1 MSRDAGQLWSVLV
14 KSQDIFLLLKLAS
27 LAHREAVVS
36 RLGDAVGPAAWQDW
50 LPDEDGDPDVER
62 SLYDS
67 GFVNDERTSKE
78 YGVRA
83 LAQSTGISKTQ
94 VGLALQRCYD
104 VGLAKPDR
112 LTGVPR
118 ANNKAL
124 LEFVVYGLRYVFPAK
139 PGEVTRGIATGLG
152 APVLEG
158 KLMTAG
164 DLVPVWPDPLGN
176 TKGVAVE
183 PLYKTVTRAVRRDS
197 RLYAL
202 LALADAIR
210 LGQPRERNLAGEVL
224 AQMLRD
230 ER

>member
-1 MSRDAGQLWSVLV
+1 M
-14 KSQDIFLLLKLAS
+14 KSQDILLLLKLTS
-27 LAHREAVVS
+27 LAYKEAALAKTGDVS
-36 RLGDAVGPAAWQDW
+36 GRHAFAWQDW
-50 LPDEDGDPDVER
+50 LPDEGSD
-62 SLYDS
+62 LYGQGASDALELA
-67 GFVNDERTSKE
+67 GHEALLKE

-83 LAQSTGISKTQ
+83 LATSTGISKTQ

-118 ANNKAL
+118 TNNTAL
-124 LEFVVYGLRYVFPAK
+124 LEFIVHGLRYVFPAR
-139 PGEVTRGIATGLG
+139 PGELTRGIATGLG

-164 DLVPVWPDPLGN
+164 DLVPVWPDALGN

-183 PLYKTVTRAVRRDS
+183 PLHRAVTRAVRRDA

-202 LALADAIR
+202 LALTDAIR
-210 LGQPRERNLAGEVL
+210 IGQPRERNLASEML
-224 AQMLRD
+224 TQMLRD

>member
-1 MSRDAGQLWSVLV
+1 M
-14 KSQDIFLLLKLAS
+14 KSQDVFLLLKLAS
-27 LAHREAVVS
+27 LAHREVTAS
-36 RLGDAVGPAAWQDW
+36 RLSDSAGPAAWQDW
-50 LPDEDGDPDVER
+50 LPDEDGDSDVR
-62 SLYDS
+62 RAGYDS
-67 GFVNDERTSKE
+67 GVVEDAGASKE
-78 YGVRA
+78 YGVRP
-83 LAQSTGISKTQ
+83 LAESTGISKTQ

-112 LTGVPR
+112 LSGVPR
-118 ANNKAL
+118 VNHKAL
-124 LEFVVYGLRYVFPAK
+124 LEFVVHGLRYVFPAK
-139 PGEVTRGIATGLG
+139 PGELTRGIATGLG

-158 KLMTAG
+158 RLMTAG
-164 DLVPVWPDPLGN
+164 ELVPVWPDPLGN

-202 LALADAIR
+202 LALTDAIR
-210 LGQPRERNLAGEVL
+210 LGQPRERNLAGELL